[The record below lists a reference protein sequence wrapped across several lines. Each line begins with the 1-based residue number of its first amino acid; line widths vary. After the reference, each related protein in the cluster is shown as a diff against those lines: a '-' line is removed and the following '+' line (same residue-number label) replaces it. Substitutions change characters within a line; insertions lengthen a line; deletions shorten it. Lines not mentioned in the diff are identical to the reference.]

1 MAINKNKLT
10 NTINVFT
17 MNKVFDSDIAI
28 KKQTN
33 FIYLICIMNIAFDS
47 DVAINTKKQANK

>member
-1 MAINKNKLT
+1 MAINKNELT

-28 KKQTN
+28 KETN
-33 FIYLICIMNIAFDS
+33 KFYLFNLYHEYS
-47 DVAINTKKQANK
+47 L